1 MREFCETAFSHA
13 GLDWQEHVRYDA
25 SYERPNE
32 ADALVADPAKAN
44 DVLDWK
50 AETDAKQLARLM
62 VDADIALVE
71 ASLG

>member
-1 MREFCETAFSHA
+1 VAETSK
-13 GLDWQEHVRYDA
+13 
-25 SYERPNE
+25 
-32 ADALVADPAKAN
+32 AK

-50 AETDAKQLARLM
+50 AETDASQLARLM